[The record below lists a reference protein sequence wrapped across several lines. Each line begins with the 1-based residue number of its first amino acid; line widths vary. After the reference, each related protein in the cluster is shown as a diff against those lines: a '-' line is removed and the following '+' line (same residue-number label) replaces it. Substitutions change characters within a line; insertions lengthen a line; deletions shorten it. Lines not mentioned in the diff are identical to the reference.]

1 MTKGEKAKALFKE
14 GYNCSQAVVLA
25 FAEELGI
32 DEKILARAA
41 AGFGGGMGRLREVC
55 GSVSGAVMV
64 IGLLT
69 GSGDVGNSEAKKE
82 LYGRVQEQA
91 SAFKETNGSYICR
104 ELLQGVTSDTRPQP
118 DDRTP
123 EYYRKRPCAE
133 LVELSA
139 DICESILQKY
149 NITR

>member
-1 MTKGEKAKALFKE
+1 MTKGERAKALFKE
-14 GYNCSQAVVLA
+14 GYNCAQAVALA
-25 FAEELGI
+25 FAQETGL
-32 DEKILARAA
+32 DERVLMKAVG
-41 AGFGGGMGRLREVC
+41 GFGGGIGRLREVC

-64 IGLLT
+64 FGLLA
-69 GSGDVGNSEAKKE
+69 GSDDVKNNEAKKE
-82 LYGRVQEQA
+82 LYRLVQEQA

-104 ELLQGVTSDTRPQP
+104 ELLQGVTSDTHPQP
-118 DDRTP
+118 DERTP

-139 DICESILQKY
+139 DLCDTILQKY

>member
-14 GYNCSQAVVLA
+14 GFNCAQAVAMA
-25 FAEELGI
+25 FAEETGM
-32 DEKILARAA
+32 DEKMMMKAS

-64 IGLLT
+64 LGLLA
-69 GSGDVGNSEAKKE
+69 GRDDVKNNEAKKE
-82 LYGRVQEQA
+82 LYRLVQEQA
-91 SAFKETNGSYICR
+91 SAFKEANGSYICR
-104 ELLQGVTSDTRPQP
+104 ELLQGVTADTRPQP
-118 DDRTP
+118 DERTP

-139 DICESILQKY
+139 DICDTILQKY